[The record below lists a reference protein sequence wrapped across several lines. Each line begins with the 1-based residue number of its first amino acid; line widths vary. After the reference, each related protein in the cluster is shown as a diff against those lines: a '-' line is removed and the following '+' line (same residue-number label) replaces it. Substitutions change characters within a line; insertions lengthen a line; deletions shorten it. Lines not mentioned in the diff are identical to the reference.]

1 MPGLRR
7 NIVPMRDTSPALFF
21 LIQVTQ
27 IPMPEPLNITKQQVI
42 TQVNPDDGWDPKLW
56 SVYTALQNQG
66 LCEIARVWNTDAQS
80 IAGSIRVQ
88 EKSIQDMD
96 EDTATIAVETAR
108 NAVNRAEIEGTYSFT
123 TDTPDFW
130 RREGMP
136 RARYGTFIM
145 TAGEIFRGDLNSD
158 GKIILEEC

>member
-1 MPGLRR
+1 
-7 NIVPMRDTSPALFF
+7 
-21 LIQVTQ
+21 
-27 IPMPEPLNITKQQVI
+27 MPESLNTTKQQVI

-66 LCEIARVWNTDAQS
+66 LCEIARAWNTDAQS

-108 NAVNRAEIEGTYSFT
+108 NAVNRAEIG
-123 TDTPDFW
+123 DT
-130 RREGMP
+130 
-136 RARYGTFIM
+136 
-145 TAGEIFRGDLNSD
+145 
-158 GKIILEEC
+158 